1 MFVLV
6 HMGLSFG
13 PRSAAVTAV
22 ARFVLIKTHRSGML
36 PAVAFLQA
44 DATSS
49 CHSIFHVPRF
59 WKIIM
64 TAARSCRLLKKHTV
78 SRPWFSFEINTV
90 YISISCFNLSLP

>member
-49 CHSIFHVPRF
+49 CHSIFMFHDFGR
-59 WKIIM
+59 
-64 TAARSCRLLKKHTV
+64 
-78 SRPWFSFEINTV
+78 
-90 YISISCFNLSLP
+90 